1 MLHPSEAESEKI
13 PLDELNRRLEKA
25 QEENAL
31 SLEAQRLSGM
41 GVWKYDIL
49 NNLVTWSEEVYRIY
63 EMDPAIDQPRL
74 DDIFYYANPEEKE
87 AVEKIINDAISTGAS
102 YNLDCTIITK
112 SKKIKYV
119 NATGRP
125 FLNAKGQLTHLFGT
139 VTDIT
144 ENKKLVKS
152 LQFSDFTI
160 ESISDGVFW
169 LDENGRFI
177 KVNKAAC
184 KALGYSK
191 EELFLLRGA
200 DINPSF
206 TIEKSRKLWEETKKT
221 GVLTFETSHRRKDG
235 TMFPVEI
242 TNNLIEYEGKELRC
256 SIVRDITQRKLSEE
270 KITKAL
276 QEVETLKNQ
285 LEKENVYLQQEIKL
299 EQNFGDIITNS
310 QAFKK
315 ILRKAEQ
322 VAKSD
327 ATVLLLGESGT
338 GKELLAHAIHHLSNR
353 EKRPLIK
360 VNCAAL
366 PANLIESELF
376 GHEKGAFTGAVAK
389 KAGRF
394 ELANNGTIFL
404 DEIGELPVELQSK
417 LLRVLQEGE
426 FERLGGSLTIKVDV
440 RVIAATNRDLL
451 QAIKDGSFREDLFYR
466 LNVFPIE
473 TIPLRERKED
483 IPLLVHYFVNKH
495 STKQGK
501 SIEKIPVKVMES
513 LQGYEWPGNI
523 RELANLI
530 ERAVIISNGKSL
542 EAGDWLP
549 TQNRSI
555 LVHASKTLEE
565 IEKEH
570 IIQTL
575 KSTNWRVSGEKGAAK
590 ILGMNAKTLDSRMRK
605 LNIKR
610 S

>member
-1 MLHPSEAESEKI
+1 MDLTSHDNQLGILKAK
-13 PLDELNRRLEKA
+13 LEKA
-25 QEENAL
+25 LEENAL

-49 NNLVTWSEEVYRIY
+49 NNIIKWSEEVYRIY

-74 DDIFYYANPEEKE
+74 DDIFYYANPKEKE
-87 AVEKIINDAISTGAS
+87 SVEKIINDAIRTGAS

-119 NATGRP
+119 NALGRP
-125 FLNAKGQLTHLFGT
+125 FLNVKGELLHLFGT

-144 ENKKLVKS
+144 ETKKLVKA

-169 LDENGRFI
+169 LDEKGRFI
-177 KVNKAAC
+177 KVNRAAC
-184 KALGYSK
+184 KALGYTK
-191 EELFLLRGA
+191 EELYQLQGA
-200 DINPSF
+200 DVNPTF

-235 TMFPVEI
+235 TLFPVEI
-242 TNNLIEYEGKELRC
+242 TNNIIEYEGRELRC
-256 SIVRDITQRKLSEE
+256 SIVRNITQRKLIEG

-276 QEVETLKNQ
+276 EEVESLKNQ
-285 LEKENVYLQQEIKL
+285 LEKENIYLQQEINL
-299 EQNFGDIITNS
+299 EQNFGDIATNS

-315 ILRKAEQ
+315 VLRKAEQ
-322 VAKSD
+322 VAKTD
-327 ATVLLLGESGT
+327 ASVLLLGESGT
-338 GKELLAHAIHHLSNR
+338 GKELLAHAIHHFSNR

-376 GHEKGAFTGAVAK
+376 GHEKGAFTGAMAR

-426 FERLGGSLTIKVDV
+426 FERLGGSSTMKVDV
-440 RVIAATNRDLL
+440 RVIAATNRNLE
-451 QAIKDGSFREDLFYR
+451 QAIKEGLFREDLFYR

-483 IPLLVHYFVNKH
+483 IPMLVHYFVNKH

-501 SIEKIPVKVMES
+501 SIEKIPVKVMEA
-513 LQGYEWPGNI
+513 LQEYNWPGNI
-523 RELANLI
+523 RELTNLV
-530 ERAVIISNGKSL
+530 ERAVIISKGKL
-542 EAGDWLP
+542 LAGGDWLP
-549 TQNRSI
+549 TQNNNNMLKNSR
-555 LVHASKTLEE
+555 TLEE
-565 IEKEH
+565 VEREH

-575 KSTNWRVSGEKGAAK
+575 KSTNWRVSGKSGAAI

-605 LNIKR
+605 LDIKR